1 MKIKQHASGGIIYTP
16 FVSSIGLPQQTSV
29 GSNAESKTSA
39 KESDEPSY
47 WD

>member
-29 GSNAESKTSA
+29 GSKTEGKTSS
-39 KESDEPSY
+39 KNSDEPSY
-47 WD
+47 